1 MYILI
6 QVVVFVVLVILQ
18 LAVVTAIPLLHGTA
32 DLLLLWVAGWAL
44 LSRGRSAWVYALAA
58 SVSMAYVSAINPI
71 VPFASYFSVVLM
83 ARFFQNRIWQSPIMA
98 LIIVSFVGSLIQSL
112 LSFAAITVSGVSI
125 DLQVSLVQ
133 VIIPTLFLNLL
144 LALPV
149 YAVGRALHRLLYP
162 FEVEI

>member
-1 MYILI
+1 
-6 QVVVFVVLVILQ
+6 
-18 LAVVTAIPLLHGTA
+18 
-32 DLLLLWVAGWAL
+32 
-44 LSRGRSAWVYALAA
+44 
-58 SVSMAYVSAINPI
+58 
-71 VPFASYFSVVLM
+71 
-83 ARFFQNRIWQSPIMA
+83 MA
-98 LIIVSFVGSLIQSL
+98 LIIVSFAGSLIQSL

-149 YAVGRALHRLLYP
+149 YAVGRDLHRLLYP